1 MKKDCLKLECRI
13 IMGIMLLCASNGV
26 AQTAEIPVAKYR
38 ADRILIKPTSSDISA
53 VHAQLGTKVY
63 RQYPLFGNIQ
73 VISVPPQLTVQEAIA
88 GYQKSGLVHYAEPD
102 YEGTAVAV
110 PNDPLFPDQ
119 WSYIVLGLPAHG
131 SLLYNQFLFA
141 N

>member
-1 MKKDCLKLECRI
+1 
-13 IMGIMLLCASNGV
+13 
-26 AQTAEIPVAKYR
+26 
-38 ADRILIKPTSSDISA
+38 
-53 VHAQLGTKVY
+53 
-63 RQYPLFGNIQ
+63 LFGNIQ

-119 WSYIVLGLPAHG
+119 WSYKNIGFAW
-131 SLLYNQFLFA
+131 YRNFLIWTQQTQL
-141 N
+141 